1 MGVKLTKRQ
10 GKTYSTQSKISLGAW
25 SLQPYEYETLR
36 SSLCLGRSLGD
47 HSVVLREH
55 LRQASWVSNPAKIL
69 TVGLQSYGGENKSNS
84 IPSTHAALPLREPHV
99 PGLPK
104 SRLSFRN
111 LQLPIV
117 RFVNLSQFL

>member
-1 MGVKLTKRQ
+1 MDV
-10 GKTYSTQSKISLGAW
+10 
-25 SLQPYEYETLR
+25 R
-36 SSLCLGRSLGD
+36 SAVLC
-47 HSVVLREH
+47 SVNPF
-55 LRQASWVSNPAKIL
+55 QAVIKSRKSHPSGSWVSNPAKIL
-69 TVGLQSYGGENKSNS
+69 TVGLQSYGGEKKSNS
-84 IPSTHAALPLREPHV
+84 IPSTHAALRKPHV